1 VKLFGGVCA
10 ALLAYTVVMAL
21 GLASALGGS
30 QVQSGAFPVGTDL
43 GLSPEQVR
51 NATISLTVADD
62 LNAPPLAVLAMMVG
76 ALGESDLTV
85 VANHEGSG
93 YCGVYQADPDNIACD
108 DTEQQAKSFLQGGL
122 GFNGGGGI
130 ALAVAHP
137 DWTPGHVAF
146 VVEGDLRNFG
156 GDQARAAAFYDV
168 HRAKAERIV
177 AAWRSGGSVAD
188 ADSGG
193 GDVLDRL
200 EREADRMTSLH
211 QPYLWGGGHR
221 GFDSHGPWDCSGAV
235 SWLLHYLGMLDGF
248 PLDSTHLMAWGQP
261 GRGRDF
267 TVWANMGHVFII
279 IEGGSR
285 KGQAW
290 GTATSDLA
298 GRPGSGPL
306 WHHHGTSGFVPR
318 HFAGH

>member
-1 VKLFGGVCA
+1 VKLLGAICA

-30 QVQSGAFPVGTDL
+30 EIQSGAFPVGADL
-43 GLSPEQVR
+43 GLTPEQVR
-51 NATISLTVADD
+51 NATISFTVADD
-62 LNAPPLAVLAMMVG
+62 LNAPPLAVLSMMVG

-93 YCGVYQADPDNIACD
+93 YCGVYQADPSNIPCD
-108 DTEQQAKSFLQGGL
+108 DTEQARSFLSGGL
-122 GFNGGGGI
+122 GFQAGGAI
-130 ALAVAHP
+130 HLANSDP
-137 DWTPGHVAF
+137 STTPGTIATR
-146 VVEGDLRNFG
+146 VEASG
-156 GDQARAAAFYDV
+156 QPPSFYDV
-168 HRAKAERIV
+168 HRNKAERII

-188 ADSGG
+188 AGSGG

-279 IEGGSR
+279 IENGPR

-290 GTATSDLA
+290 GTATRDLQ

-306 WHHHGTSGFVPR
+306 WSHHTTQAFTPR
-318 HFAGH
+318 HFSGH